1 MGITLSCYILKC
13 MSSVLPQILAPEG
26 CGTAGTT
33 GVTPG
38 PGGMG
43 GVGSRAGP
51 GGAAL
56 GPRSSNVMRL
66 LGAGL
71 LEKELLDNGGL
82 LSSSLVVATAV
93 APAVR
98 TVSID
103 EDDIAD
109 MFHLKTI
116 WRGNVP

>member
-1 MGITLSCYILKC
+1 MH
-13 MSSVLPQILAPEG
+13 VLRTSPN
-26 CGTAGTT
+26 
-33 GVTPG
+33 PG
-38 PGGMG
+38 PRGLQHGWYHRCHTR
-43 GVGSRAGP
+43 SRGDGRCGQP

-56 GPRSSNVMRL
+56 GPRSSNVIRL

-82 LSSSLVVATAV
+82 LSSSLVAAMAV
-93 APAVR
+93 APAIR

-109 MFHLKTI
+109 MFHLKNI
-116 WRGNVP
+116 